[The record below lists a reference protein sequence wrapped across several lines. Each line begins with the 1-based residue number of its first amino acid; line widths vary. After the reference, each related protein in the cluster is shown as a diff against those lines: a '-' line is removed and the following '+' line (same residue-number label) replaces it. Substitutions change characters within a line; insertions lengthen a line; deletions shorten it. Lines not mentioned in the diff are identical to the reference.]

1 MRTKAEMEFDSYKK
15 LAHLVWFGLPSPGTP
30 TQRHLLVEF
39 FRELYEKIEF
49 LESQLLQQDEEI

>member
-1 MRTKAEMEFDSYKK
+1 MEFDSYKK